1 MSQSKSNH
9 LMAKVIF
16 VLLLQGFTALLIF
29 WFNYSKISQ
38 ALKMEPETAKAM
50 LEDSSGTVLTFSIG
64 LLIFGLIIASVVALF
79 FHGSYSNG
87 VSNISN
93 VLKSVKGGDLR
104 IRVDEKT
111 AQAMPELGE
120 SINSAVEDFETTI
133 ASFGFASNNIKSAS
147 KNLMEIYTS
156 VGHRISIVND
166 NVVSVSSAAE
176 ELTSTGYSVL
186 EKCRTSFES
195 IRKCNEDVIKGK
207 NIVSK
212 SKQSMEEIAGSINSI
227 VDVVSGF
234 QKQSQE
240 IGQIVISINDIAE
253 QTNMLALNAAI
264 EAARAGEHGKGFAVV
279 ADEVRKLAGKTSES
293 TKKIED
299 VIKELQTRIKTVS
312 ESVQSS
318 VDMVEKGIELS
329 TVSVASIDAIDSNIQ
344 HVSQQIEG
352 IVHSKEEESLA
363 LADVTKSTTE
373 ISSETSEIVTTV
385 EESFSAGQN
394 LVDLAEG
401 LGGKVKKYKSD
412 KMNVYMP
419 WSSDLELGIKVFD
432 DQHKKLI
439 ELINLLYDAI
449 RDNKV
454 RSTIDRIL
462 NELVSYT
469 VYHFNTEEEAFKK
482 YGYPDFPKHREIHE
496 NLKKTVG
503 EVKAKLDS
511 GKEVI
516 GFNIISFLENWVKNH
531 IMVEDKKYAPFL
543 KKNGME

>member
-1 MSQSKSNH
+1 MSQAKSNRFM
-9 LMAKVIF
+9 LKVVG
-16 VLLLQGFTALLIF
+16 VLLLQGIVAFFIF
-29 WFNYSKISQ
+29 WFNYSKLSK
-38 ALKMEPETAKAM
+38 AASLDAEAAKAYLADASGSAFLISM
-50 LEDSSGTVLTFSIG
+50 L
-64 LLIFGLIIASVVALF
+64 LLIFGLLIAIVVAF
-79 FHGSYSNG
+79 F
-87 VSNISN
+87 VSGAYAKSVSEVTN
-93 VLKSVKGGDLR
+93 VLAKVKQGDLR
-104 IRVDEKT
+104 VRVDGTIAKS
-111 AQAMPELGE
+111 MPELGE
-120 SINSAVEDFETTI
+120 SINSTVEDFETTI

-147 KNLMEIYTS
+147 KNLIEIYTN
-156 VGHRISIVND
+156 VGNRISNVND

-176 ELTSTGYSVL
+176 ELSSTGYNVL

-195 IRKCNEDVIKGK
+195 INKCNEDVVKGK
-207 NIVSK
+207 NIVSQ
-212 SKQSMEEIAGSINSI
+212 SKESMEEIAGSINSI

-312 ESVQSS
+312 TSVQSS
-318 VDMVEKGIELS
+318 VQMVEKGIELS
-329 TVSVASIDAIDSNIQ
+329 EYSVQSIEAIDSNIKNVA
-344 HVSQQIEG
+344 HQIEG

-363 LADVTKSTTE
+363 LADVTRSTTE
-373 ISSETSEIVTTV
+373 ISSETSEIVSV
-385 EESFSAGQN
+385 VAESFSAGQN
-394 LVDLAEG
+394 LVDLADG
-401 LGGKVKKYKSD
+401 LSGKVKKYKSD

-419 WSSDLELGIKVFD
+419 WSRDLELGIKVFD

-439 ELINLLYDAI
+439 EMINQLYDAI

-454 RSTIDRIL
+454 KSTIDKIL
-462 NELVSYT
+462 NDLVSYT
-469 VYHFNTEEEAFKK
+469 VYHFNTEEEAFRK
-482 YGYPDFPKHREIHE
+482 YGYPDSAKHAEIHE
-496 NLKKTVG
+496 ALKRTVG

-531 IMVEDKKYAPFL
+531 ILVEDKKYAPFF
-543 KKNGME
+543 KKNGMQ

>member
-1 MSQSKSNH
+1 MSQVKTNR
-9 LMAKVIF
+9 LMSKVIF
-16 VLLLQGFTALLIF
+16 ILLLQGFTALLIF

-38 ALKMEPETAKAM
+38 ALKVEPEAAQVL
-50 LEDSSGTVLTFSIG
+50 LENSSGSIFMVSVGLLVFG
-64 LLIFGLIIASVVALF
+64 LLIAVVVATF
-79 FHGSYSNG
+79 FHGSYSG
-87 VSNISN
+87 SVSNISGILRN
-93 VLKSVKGGDLR
+93 VKNGDLR
-104 IRVDEKT
+104 MRVDEK
-111 AQAMPELGE
+111 AVKAMPELGE

-133 ASFGFASNNIKSAS
+133 ASFGFASSNIKSAS
-147 KNLMEIYTS
+147 KNLIEIYTN

-176 ELTSTGYSVL
+176 ELSSTGYNVL
-186 EKCRTSFES
+186 EKCRASFES
-195 IRKCNEDVIKGK
+195 INKCNQDVLKGK
-207 NIVSK
+207 NIVAQSK
-212 SKQSMEEIAGSINSI
+212 ESMEEIAGSINSI

-299 VIKELQTRIKTVS
+299 VIKELQMRIKTVS
-312 ESVQSS
+312 ESVHSS

-329 TVSVASIDAIDSNIQ
+329 GVSVSSIEAIDLNIKN
-344 HVSQQIEG
+344 VAQQIEG

-373 ISSETSEIVTTV
+373 ISSETSEIVATV

-394 LVDLAEG
+394 LVDLADG
-401 LGGKVKKYKSD
+401 LTGKVKKYKSD

-419 WSSDLELGIKVFD
+419 WSRELELGIKVFD

-439 ELINLLYDAI
+439 ELINQLYDAI

-454 RSTIDRIL
+454 KSTIDKIL
-462 NELVSYT
+462 NDLVAYT
-469 VYHFNTEEEAFKK
+469 VYHFNTEEEAFKR
-482 YGYPDFPKHREIHE
+482 YGYPDFDKHREIHE

-531 IMVEDKKYAPFL
+531 ILIEDKKYAPFL

>member
-1 MSQSKSNH
+1 
-9 LMAKVIF
+9 MAKVIF
-16 VLLLQGFTALLIF
+16 VLLLQGLTALLIF

-38 ALKMEPETAKAM
+38 ALKMDPEAGISLLSAQT
-50 LEDSSGTVLTFSIG
+50 GTLMTVSVALLVFG
-64 LLIFGLIIASVVALF
+64 LLIAVCVAFF
-79 FHGSYSNG
+79 FHGAYSGN
-87 VSNISN
+87 VSGITE
-93 VLKSVKGGDLR
+93 VLKNVKHGDLR
-104 IRVDEKT
+104 TRVNGKV
-111 AQAMPELGE
+111 AKSMPELSD

-147 KNLMEIYTS
+147 KNLIEIYTN
-156 VGHRISIVND
+156 VGNRISIVND

-176 ELTSTGYSVL
+176 ELTSTGYNVL
-186 EKCRTSFES
+186 EKCRTSFDS
-195 IRKCNEDVIKGK
+195 ISKCNEDVLKGK
-207 NIVSK
+207 SIVAQ

-299 VIKELQTRIKTVS
+299 VIKELQMRIRTVS

-318 VDMVEKGIELS
+318 VDMVDKGIELS
-329 TVSVASIDAIDSNIQ
+329 GVSVASIDAIDSNIKN
-344 HVSQQIEG
+344 VAQQIEG
-352 IVHSKEEESLA
+352 IVHSKEEESHA
-363 LADVTKSTTE
+363 LADVTRSTTE
-373 ISSETSEIVTTV
+373 ISSETMEIVATV
-385 EESFSAGQN
+385 GESFSAGQN
-394 LVDLAEG
+394 LVDLADG
-401 LGGKVKKYKSD
+401 LSTKVKKYKSD

-419 WSSDLELGIKVFD
+419 WSRDLELGIKVFD

-439 ELINLLYDAI
+439 EMINQLYDAI

-454 RSTIDRIL
+454 KSSIDKIL
-462 NELVSYT
+462 NDLVSYT
-469 VYHFNTEEEAFKK
+469 VYHFNTEEEAFKR
-482 YGYPDFPKHREIHE
+482 YGYPELAKHTEIHE

-531 IMVEDKKYAPFL
+531 ILVEDKKYAPFL